1 MDRFS
6 WRGGSTQ
13 LPLYAIFSRFSR
25 LPPAFILPIVDAA
38 PTTTVSSVLFDF
50 DDVSGPPTNEHR
62 SMVRCGRHLLCI
74 KHKHYILHD
83 LCGSIKHDTVL
94 TFHPRVVSHIARSKK
109 LTKFDLLTQ
118 RWTHTKVYIFLCIV
132 YVLQWT
138 RPQEDDFSGT
148 TILCQEGRL
157 LESLNPYFWNTRKTL
172 SSNRFQNSHGIIILP
187 REKVSKSSRV
197 KRKRSW
203 WQSIR

>member
-1 MDRFS
+1 
-6 WRGGSTQ
+6 
-13 LPLYAIFSRFSR
+13 
-25 LPPAFILPIVDAA
+25 
-38 PTTTVSSVLFDF
+38 
-50 DDVSGPPTNEHR
+50 
-62 SMVRCGRHLLCI
+62 MVRCGRHLLCI

-94 TFHPRVVSHIARSKK
+94 TFHPRVVSHFARSKK

-118 RWTHTKVYIFLCIV
+118 RWTHTYKGLYLFVHCVCVAVNSSRRMI
-132 YVLQWT
+132 
-138 RPQEDDFSGT
+138 FSGT
-148 TILCQEGRL
+148 TILCQEGGL

-203 WQSIR
+203 WQSVR

>member
-1 MDRFS
+1 MNGFEITWLKND
-6 WRGGSTQ
+6 GSHSIGKSYIWWTDLREEEEEVQ
-13 LPLYAIFSRFSR
+13 HPLYAIFSRFSR

-50 DDVSGPPTNEHR
+50 GDVSGPPTNEHR

-94 TFHPRVVSHIARSKK
+94 TFHPRVISHFARSKK

-138 RPQEDDFSGT
+138 RPVGWFSLVQQYFVKRVGFLKVWILIFGTQEK
-148 TILCQEGRL
+148 LCQVIA
-157 LESLNPYFWNTRKTL
+157 SK
-172 SSNRFQNSHGIIILP
+172 ILT
-187 REKVSKSSRV
+187 E
-197 KRKRSW
+197 
-203 WQSIR
+203 